1 MKGFYGWRM
10 VGAGAGLQ
18 FLQAGLLHQAFG
30 AYFAV
35 LTEERGWSKT
45 SLSGAAAMQSMEAAV
60 IGPLLGWIIDRFGP
74 QGMIRAGVL
83 AFGLGFMALSQ
94 IDTLAGFYGAVA
106 IIAIG
111 SSLCGYFPINVAIIH
126 WFEKRRAR
134 ALSMVSLGL
143 ALGGVFVP
151 LVAWSMHA
159 FGWRVTAFSSGVLA
173 IAIGLPLARVFKHHP
188 EDVGQRI
195 DGLPP
200 LLPDVEPNGAPSGA
214 PNADSTGSAAGASA
228 RTASPH
234 AGSTPPDTGRT
245 ERATPTAT
253 AAGAMITSP
262 PEPAA
267 LAAPRD
273 FTAREALRT
282 SAFWLLALGHAF
294 ALLVVLAVNVH
305 AITHISTGLGYTV
318 PQASLVIMLM
328 TIAQVGGVLLGGVI
342 GDRYDKRHISA
353 ACMLMHGAGLLMLTY
368 AVSPRMLAAF
378 ALLHGSAWGLR
389 GPMMQ
394 AIRADFF
401 GRRSIGM
408 ILGLSSTVIVI
419 GQIGGPMIA
428 GAFADITGNY
438 RMGFTVLGLLC
449 ALGSLLF
456 VYARRPT

>member
-45 SLSGAAAMQSMEAAV
+45 SLSGAAAMQSMEAAA
-60 IGPLLGWIIDRFGP
+60 IGPLLGWIIDRFGS
-74 QGMIRAGVL
+74 QGMIRAGIL

-94 IDTLAGFYGAVA
+94 IDTLAGFYGAVL
-106 IIAIG
+106 IIALG
-111 SSLCGYFPINVAIIH
+111 SSLCGYFPLNVAIIH

-151 LVAWSMHA
+151 LVAWSMQA
-159 FGWRVTAFSSGVLA
+159 FGWRTTAFSSGVLA
-173 IAIGLPLARVFKHHP
+173 IVVGLPLARVFKRRP
-188 EDVGQRI
+188 EDVGERI
-195 DGLPP
+195 DGLP
-200 LLPDVEPNGAPSGA
+200 EP
-214 PNADSTGSAAGASA
+214 AAAVAAGPAANGASA
-228 RTASPH
+228 
-234 AGSTPPDTGRT
+234 PP
-245 ERATPTAT
+245 ATVQ
-253 AAGAMITSP
+253 
-262 PEPAA
+262 PAF
-267 LAAPRD
+267 AAPRD
-273 FTAREALRT
+273 FTVREALRT

-305 AITHISTGLGYTV
+305 AITHISRGLGYTV

-328 TIAQVGGVLLGGVI
+328 TLAQVAGVLLGGAI
-342 GDRYDKRHISA
+342 GDRYDKRRISA

-368 AVSPRMLAAF
+368 ATGHWMLVAF
-378 ALLHGSAWGLR
+378 AVLHGVAWGLR

-419 GQIGGPMIA
+419 GQIGGPLIA
-428 GAFADITGNY
+428 GALADMTGNY
-438 RMGFTVLGLLC
+438 RLGFTVLAVLC

-456 VYARRPT
+456 LAARRPH